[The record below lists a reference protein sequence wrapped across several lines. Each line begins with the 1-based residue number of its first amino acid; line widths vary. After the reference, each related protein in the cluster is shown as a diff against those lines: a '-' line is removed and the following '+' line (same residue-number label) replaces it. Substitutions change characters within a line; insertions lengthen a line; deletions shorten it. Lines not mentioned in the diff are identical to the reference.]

1 MGCILGREMKPII
14 WSPMLREIVNLWP
27 FRQNEGSMALWR
39 VLDNDTNV
47 KSDYYLLRVVSL

>member
-1 MGCILGREMKPII
+1 
-14 WSPMLREIVNLWP
+14 MLREIVNLWP